1 MLGYLILLLIFLL
14 FFSLSF
20 FFGFQEWFR
29 PRDASPLPVDV
40 EYVRVENYFGVSFR
54 KKMQEWLQT
63 ARTLPVPESSEPLVQ
78 SLLETP
84 EGEKILVLVGG
95 RLGSRQE
102 YEEVIYSEEDLLFL
116 EPHSSFRGE
125 IYSRGKLESGV
136 GVRLRAVA
144 ADGDL
149 TLGEHNTVARW
160 VDARGKILLRKGTTV
175 QSRVSSS
182 ESIELEPQVLVQS
195 LYAPLVFT
203 QGYRPLPGLLAGDI
217 LSNPLVAA
225 PQFQNANPS
234 EVPAYLRG
242 TRCSRLAADTWLVQG
257 DLQLASD
264 TRVESKLVI
273 QGTLRSGPNCY
284 FAGDLKALRI
294 ELGARNRILGNVVS
308 ESEVEIGTSSFV
320 GRNVVAETD
329 IVLRAGGRVGK
340 PDALAA
346 VSAGR
351 EVRIEPD
358 VAVCG
363 KLVAGRSVMTL

>member
-40 EYVRVENYFGVSFR
+40 EYVRVENYFGISFR

-63 ARTLPVPESSEPLVQ
+63 ARALPLPESSETPMKL
-78 SLLETP
+78 LLETP
-84 EGEKILVLVGG
+84 ERIKILVPADG
-95 RLGSRQE
+95 RLGSRQA

-116 EPHSSFRGE
+116 EPQSSFRGE

-149 TLGEHNTVARW
+149 ILGEHNAVARW
-160 VDARGKILLRKGTTV
+160 VDAQGKILLRKGTMV
-175 QSRVSSS
+175 RSRVSSS
-182 ESIELEPQVLVQS
+182 QSIEMEPQVSVQS

-203 QGYRPLPGLLAGDI
+203 QGYRPLPGPLAGDI
-217 LSNPLVAA
+217 LPNSSVSA
-225 PQFQNANPS
+225 PRSRSTNPS
-234 EVPAYLRG
+234 VVPAYLSG
-242 TRCSRLAADTWLVQG
+242 ARCTRLATDTWLVQG
-257 DLQLASD
+257 DLQLTPD
-264 TRVESKLVI
+264 TRVGSKLVI
-273 QGTLRSGPNCY
+273 QGTLRSGTNCY
-284 FAGDLKALRI
+284 FAGDIKALRI

-308 ESEVEIGTSSFV
+308 ESEVEVGESSFV

-329 IVLRAGGRVGK
+329 IVLRSGVRVGRA
-340 PDALAA
+340 DALVA

-351 EVRIEPD
+351 EVRLEPN